1 MNRAG
6 TRMPSVGGG
15 SVDIRSILGSVL
27 NVIKSR
33 ANQICSSTCD
43 GLVLR
48 MHYRWTFCMLLG
60 GFLTVWYSWYH
71 RDVITCVSHFNAET
85 QVRLDYINVC
95 LSYPYVEDNG
105 SRRYLLF
112 YRWISWSLLV
122 LAGIYYIP
130 RKVSKNFDNARCKKL
145 LEDLAANAHRYDQA
159 EKELVERAAR
169 YILFNLKTHNGLYWK
184 YLTVNVLALAVDIFA
199 MQYLDFILQGRFLQY
214 GFKAYPFERDPQTF
228 SDYMSQMFPPFA
240 SCELSHENQLVNKRI
255 EKFGCHLTIMELYE
269 KLFLLLWVWLIILSF
284 ITCCYIVFLLT
295 MWLPCVRTYLLRFA
309 KPIHS
314 ENKARDVIFNV
325 SKNCKIGDVY
335 LLYRL
340 KSHLSHARFYELMS
354 RLSDPNLLGKQIQ
367 PAIPPGVTQD
377 NKDKMAHKQQQDTL
391 RNRRPNVPQDPP
403 INPDYLHQLLTN
415 PEMMAR
421 NPQQHPEQRTPLLKK
436 GNTSILIE

>member
-1 MNRAG
+1 
-6 TRMPSVGGG
+6 MPSVGGG
-15 SVDIRSILGSVL
+15 SVDIRSILGSVI
-27 NVIKSR
+27 NIIKSR
-33 ANQICSSTCD
+33 ANQICASTCD

-48 MHYRWTFCMLLG
+48 MHYRWTFCVLIG
-60 GFLTVWYSWYH
+60 SFLTVWYSWYH

-85 QVRLDYINVC
+85 QVRLDYINIC

-122 LAGIYYIP
+122 LAFVYYIP

-145 LEDLAANAHRYDQA
+145 LEDLAANSHRYDMA

-169 YILFNLKTHNGLYWK
+169 YVLFNLRTHNGLYWK
-184 YLTVNVLALAVDIFA
+184 YLFVNILALLIDIFA
-199 MQYLDFILQGRFLQY
+199 MQYLNFILQGRFVQY
-214 GFKAYPFERDPQTF
+214 GIKAYPFERDPQTF
-228 SDYMSQMFPPFA
+228 SDYMSQTFPPFA
-240 SCELSHENQLVNKRI
+240 SCELTDENQLVNKRT

-269 KLFLLLWVWLIILSF
+269 KVFLALWVWLIVLFVVTS
-284 ITCCYIVFLLT
+284 CYVIFLLS
-295 MWLPCVRTYLLRFA
+295 MWLPCVKTYMLRAA
-309 KPIHS
+309 KPAHVDGKIRGII
-314 ENKARDVIFNV
+314 ENV
-325 SKNCKIGDVY
+325 SKNCKIGDIY

-340 KSHLSHARFYELMS
+340 KSHLSHARFYELLQ
-354 RLSDPNLLGKQIQ
+354 RLSDPNMFNRQVQQGV
-367 PAIPPGVTQD
+367 PPGVTTD
-377 NKDKMAHKQQQDTL
+377 NKDKMPPAKQDSL

-415 PEMMAR
+415 PDMMAR
-421 NPQQHPEQRTPLLKK
+421 HPQQHPEQRTPLLKK